1 MDGNDDGDL
10 TPQEYTIELEIED
23 LIAELCLNISSDP
36 VKFCLRKYK
45 YGKSVQDI
53 ENNIF
58 KERHDTLKAAANFLR
73 VSNFNNDK
81 NKRTLSHLI
90 VCKIQNL
97 LPDNCSKPCIICKS
111 RTYNTRKSQSE
122 RPNLSKQCCST
133 STKRTGR

>member
-53 ENNIF
+53 ENYIF

-97 LPDNCSKPCIICKS
+97 LPDNCSICDRRYRISLEEDPILECSVCGQGIHKPS
-111 RTYNTRKSQSE
+111 TY
-122 RPNLSKQCCST
+122 
-133 STKRTGR
+133 